1 MAVENKDMDLIGEV
15 KELFNL
21 VLEHQESL
29 DELKFFAKL
38 RNGAILRYEVDRK
51 KYEKKLE
58 RANTPKGRNE
68 VLNAV
73 FDVIGA
79 AMAIAMLVIL
89 IVTSAF
95 NAGTEHIIAFSLYG
109 VVMAVFFT
117 VSSIFHFLP
126 DTYKSKDYFHKLKD
140 LIKMLL
146 IAATFTP
153 IILVVFSGVFSI
165 IIFGLLWILAIVALM
180 FRNGDTKLSNI
191 VSNITAIAMTWL
203 YMAGL
208 PVVLNTMELNGII
221 WIVLGSIFYTLWL
234 LGFIF
239 QKIIKPEKTEARFN
253 LENIF
258 CIFGNLFFFWLM
270 FDRIMYLPW

>member
-117 VSSIFHFLP
+117 VSS
-126 DTYKSKDYFHKLKD
+126 
-140 LIKMLL
+140 
-146 IAATFTP
+146 
-153 IILVVFSGVFSI
+153 
-165 IIFGLLWILAIVALM
+165 
-180 FRNGDTKLSNI
+180 
-191 VSNITAIAMTWL
+191 
-203 YMAGL
+203 
-208 PVVLNTMELNGII
+208 
-221 WIVLGSIFYTLWL
+221 
-234 LGFIF
+234 
-239 QKIIKPEKTEARFN
+239 
-253 LENIF
+253 
-258 CIFGNLFFFWLM
+258 
-270 FDRIMYLPW
+270 